1 MFFPI
6 FFLKLEE
13 IKKEML
19 SLKSKIKKTM
29 DAIKKI
35 VQDIEKMKSE
45 KKYDDAINLVQN
57 SLKKYNDDYRLYEEL
72 ADIYLFLGKLEKA
85 LKAINFAIELNKD
98 SATWNYL
105 KWFISLAKNNPKEA
119 LIFLEKSNS
128 VMPNNS
134 EVLRNLWWA
143 YNMVGE
149 TARWIMILKRA
160 LNIAP
165 NDPLITE
172 DLAMALI
179 WVWDLKEWNSL
190 LEKIW
195 ANKQKIKS

>member
-1 MFFPI
+1 
-6 FFLKLEE
+6 
-13 IKKEML
+13 
-19 SLKSKIKKTM
+19 M

-35 VQDIEKMKSE
+35 IQDIEKMKSE
-45 KKYDDAINLVQN
+45 RNYDWAINLVQN
-57 SLKKYNDDYRLYEEL
+57 SLKKYNEDYRLYEEL

-105 KWFISLAKNNPKEA
+105 KWFISLAKNNPQEA
-119 LIFLEKSNS
+119 LIYLEKSNS

-143 YNMVGE
+143 YNMIWE
-149 TARWIMILKRA
+149 TNRWIIILKRA
-160 LNIAP
+160 LNISP